1 MNNIDI
7 LENEKKLLYTELK
20 ITKPSTRKDEI
31 IDRILEIEKE
41 ILAITFEASL
51 DLPVPVSVSI

>member
-1 MNNIDI
+1 MNNIDF
-7 LENEKKLLYTELK
+7 LENEKKLLYKELK
-20 ITKPSTRKDEI
+20 VIIPSTRKDEI

-51 DLPVPVSVSI
+51 DLPVPVSAST